1 MKKRIQLTIL
11 FFSIALANTL
21 AQQEIIDQLKTKMS
35 ESERARYLGIYLL
48 SLDGKEEK
56 REIQIRNDIFFYI
69 VNEKESIPLKVID
82 KKNFELYPSA
92 THIHFEFSDNGE
104 VKSIL
109 IITGSENKIKGIKLN
124 N

>member
-1 MKKRIQLTIL
+1 MKKRVQLAIL
-11 FFSIALANTL
+11 IFSIALTNTL
-21 AQQEIIDQLKTKMS
+21 AQQDIVDQLKTKMS
-35 ESERARYLGIYLL
+35 ESERARYQGTYLL
-48 SLDGKEEK
+48 SRDGKEEK

-82 KKNFELYPSA
+82 KTDFELYPSA
-92 THIHFEFSDNGE
+92 THIHFEFSDSGE

-109 IITGSENKIKGIKLN
+109 ITTGSGSKIKGIKIN

>member
-1 MKKRIQLTIL
+1 MKKRVQLTIL
-11 FFSIALANTL
+11 FFSVTLANTL
-21 AQQEIIDQLKTKMS
+21 AQQEIVDQLKAKMS
-35 ESERARYLGIYLL
+35 ESEKAQYLGTYLL
-48 SLDGKEEK
+48 SRDGKEEK

-82 KKNFELYPSA
+82 KTDFELYPSA
-92 THIHFEFSDNGE
+92 THIHFEFSNNGE

-109 IITGSENKIKGIKLN
+109 ITTGSGSKIKGIKIN